1 MALNL
6 LTPFICQNHVGSII
20 SLAYCT
26 NVQYIYGIER
36 KVVLMKNSTI
46 RVKGGKR
53 VNFSGK
59 QVIMAGI
66 IKIRPGSSAPGLKQ
80 GNTA

>member
-1 MALNL
+1 
-6 LTPFICQNHVGSII
+6 
-20 SLAYCT
+20 
-26 NVQYIYGIER
+26 
-36 KVVLMKNSTI
+36 MKNSTI